1 MRIIDISRAIQ
12 TAPKYPTA
20 PETVFTQKNFIERGD
35 ESNFTLIST
44 NSHAGTHVDA
54 KKHFVDRET
63 GIGRMNLETY
73 YGPCR
78 VLSFPENTI
87 LCRKDLEGKLEGTK
101 RVAIHGGGFTY
112 LDNSAATYLVEQGII
127 CLVTDGWSPA
137 PLDNEKEIHR
147 TLLLGD
153 VGIVENAVLDHVKDG
168 DYFLIAF
175 PVNYG
180 ECDGAPARAVLIEEH

>member
-1 MRIIDISRAIQ
+1 MRIIDISRPHQ

-20 PETVFTQKNFIERGD
+20 PETVFTQVDFIAKGCD
-35 ESNFTLIST
+35 SNFTLLST
-44 NSHAGTHVDA
+44 NTHAGTHVDA
-54 KKHFVDRET
+54 KRHFVDGAA
-63 GIGRMNLETY
+63 GIGEMDLNIY

-78 VLSFPENTI
+78 VISFRENCILSREDF
-87 LCRKDLEGKLEGTK
+87 EGKLDGVS

-112 LDNSAATYLVEQGII
+112 LDKSAAEYLVESKVK

-147 TLLLGD
+147 TLLEAD
-153 VGIVENAVLDHVKDG
+153 VGIVENVVLDGVKDG
-168 DYFLIAF
+168 DYELIAF

-180 ECDGAPARAVLIEEH
+180 ACDGAPARAILIER